1 MQKEDKHFNRKE
13 IRDLLIKHEGMVL
26 TPYSDSLG
34 HLTVGV
40 GRALNLNPLTEEEA
54 IYLLN
59 NDIEK
64 VIKQLDEHWI
74 AWRSLPYRA
83 QLVCVDMTFQLG
95 IHGFLGFKRTRLL
108 MEKGEFTKASEECLD
123 SKWALQTPRRAEYN
137 SRQLYLCQT
146 SARTSKI
153 APKD

>member
-1 MQKEDKHFNRKE
+1 MNQEEKDVNRTE

-34 HLTVGV
+34 HLTLGV
-40 GRALNLNPLTEEEA
+40 GRALHLNPLTEEEA

-74 AWRSLPYRA
+74 AWRSLPYKC
-83 QLVCVDMTFQLG
+83 QLVCVDMAFQLG

-108 MEKGEFTKASEECLD
+108 LEKGEFTKASEECLD

-137 SRQLYLCQT
+137 SRQLYLCQQQAKT
-146 SARTSKI
+146 NKI
-153 APKD
+153 PPKD